1 MKFGRVTSKSISD
14 CSQVYTDLVIGFI
27 FAVSVNNFVYTDFV
41 TIFVTVLCWWPY
53 SSVNIKNL
61 GNHFSLFSYS
71 PFFSKLKNDEL
82 PSAVEICNSNFLLF
96 ILWLPFNTDV

>member
-41 TIFVTVLCWWPY
+41 TIFVTML
-53 SSVNIKNL
+53 SVGRHIR
-61 GNHFSLFSYS
+61 
-71 PFFSKLKNDEL
+71 
-82 PSAVEICNSNFLLF
+82 V
-96 ILWLPFNTDV
+96 